1 MTIDMLPERTT
12 DTDAPLPGKMSAAIV
27 ERDGQVMSPSYTRS
41 YPFVMAKGRGARVW
55 DVDGAAFLDMSFL
68 NTPVALA
75 IASAKALLVMYFFME
90 LRHSER
96 VNWVVIG
103 SSLLFLAIMILLTMS
118 DMVSRGWL
126 GVPGK

>member
-1 MTIDMLPERTT
+1 MSSP
-12 DTDAPLPGKMSAAIV
+12 SAAHSEDHSNALPVSTCIAV
-27 ERDGQVMSPSYTRS
+27 YFALLALTAITV
-41 YPFVMAKGRGARVW
+41 
-55 DVDGAAFLDMSFL
+55 GAAFLDMSFL

-96 VNWVVIG
+96 LNWVVMG
-103 SSLLFLAIMILLTMS
+103 SSFVFLAIMIMLTMS
-118 DMVSRGWL
+118 DVVSRGWL